1 MTPHARAGIAPRR
14 SGPTAWTASKTRRRR
29 TISRAK
35 IANAPQKIGNTSG
48 YAGTSANISK
58 MGRPPFLDLPLD
70 GHSSRLRR
78 EVALRR
84 ADVDDIGS
92 DQPVVR
98 RLLEDVR
105 GPAGGPGKR
114 EGGREEIGAE
124 ADAHEDRGRIE
135 LDVRL
140 QRAVGMLLGE
150 DLEDDVLDADGG
162 LEPVR
167 SVGHPLGHGTE
178 RGRPRV

>member
-29 TISRAK
+29 TIRRAK
-35 IANAPQKIGNTSG
+35 IAKAPQKIGNTSG

-84 ADVDDIGS
+84 PDVDDIGS
-92 DQPVVR
+92 DQTVVGC
-98 RLLEDVR
+98 LLEDVR
-105 GPAGGPGKR
+105 GPARGPGKGER
-114 EGGREEIGAE
+114 GRKEIGAE
-124 ADAHEDRGRIE
+124 PDAHEDRRGIE
-135 LDVRL
+135 LDIRL
-140 QRAVGMLLGE
+140 QGAVGML
-150 DLEDDVLDADGG
+150 
-162 LEPVR
+162 
-167 SVGHPLGHGTE
+167 
-178 RGRPRV
+178 